1 VNYGELLAKLG
12 NAKPELPVVV
22 ELDGETYELTD
33 AELEV
38 EVEIHEDRDPAD
50 DGALQESH
58 RIVGVRLI
66 V

>member
-1 VNYGELLAKLG
+1 MNYGEMLEKLG
-12 NAKPELPVVV
+12 NAKPELPVSIT
-22 ELDGETYELTD
+22 LDDETFELTD